1 MYIIRI
7 LNEVNDTIGMY
18 STPYEDNQ
26 PIVEEAIRLA
36 NIAIEQGNEEDI
48 EVLLNN
54 YLSLQ
59 DIHRVFF
66 NEIIQIDLES
76 NGI

>member
-59 DIHRVFF
+59 DIHRVFC

>member
-36 NIAIEQGNEEDI
+36 TIAIEQGNEEDI